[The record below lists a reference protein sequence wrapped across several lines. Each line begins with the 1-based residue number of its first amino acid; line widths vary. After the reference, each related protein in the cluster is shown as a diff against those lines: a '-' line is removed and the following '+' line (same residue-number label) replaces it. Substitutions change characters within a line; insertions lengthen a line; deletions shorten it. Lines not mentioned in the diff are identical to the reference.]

1 MGDED
6 DLTVAEAAEALGTS
20 PQTVRALLRKGE
32 LAGRKRPWG
41 SRYVW
46 VPSRA
51 GVDYFLSVHGR
62 LDGHRRRPVVE
73 APAEEATAAVPP
85 PAAEALAPPHSVP
98 PELRT
103 DTLLSF
109 EAVERPALRP
119 FVLRPR
125 GRATVV
131 VVVLGVPLLLAYG
144 TARILPDALWFNEL
158 GQSDVFRRVL
168 LARVEFF
175 FVVAGTA
182 ALFIAANLAIA
193 SRHSDFARTRP
204 GMADHRCGVVRHRDL
219 VRLVGRGALADL
231 SLVAA
236 PAELRRRR
244 PDLRQGRRLLR
255 LLTPVRAL
263 GVGAAAL
270 AHRGGRRFRSAGV
283 PRTTS
288 GRLPATSRHL
298 RSAGASGLAR
308 RALPPRRRVED
319 SPGAVHYSS
328 SVSHRQTDARSRV
341 PATSTPTSG
350 FQDSAYSLVC
360 RSCSLSPA
368 SPRRSLP
375 GLAPD
380 VAQHCWSAPQ
390 RHCSSARS
398 HSSEP

>member
-144 TARILPDALWFNEL
+144 TARILPGALWFNEL
-158 GQSDVFRRVL
+158 DQSDVFRRVL

-175 FVVAGTA
+175 LLIAGTA
-182 ALFIAANLAIA
+182 ALFMAANLGIA
-193 SRHSDFARTRP
+193 ARHSDFARTRP
-204 GMADHRCGVVRHRDL
+204 GRATIAAASFVTGTLFASSVEGHWQTFR
-219 VRLVGRGALADL
+219 
-231 SLVAA
+231 LVAA

-244 PDLRQGRRLLR
+244 PGLRQGRRLLR

-270 AHRGGRRFRSAGV
+270 AHCGGRRFRGAGV

-298 RSAGASGLAR
+298 RSAGASRLAR
-308 RALPPRRRVED
+308 RDASSSSSRGGFTW
-319 SPGAVHYSS
+319 SGTYSS
-328 SVSHRQTDARSRV
+328 SASHRQMDARSRV

-375 GLAPD
+375 ELAPD
-380 VAQHCWSAPQ
+380 VVQHCWSVPQ